1 MGNKIDKREAVQEEE
16 LKMAFGLLTQTQFG
30 SQNVEVLHGRP
41 VKLFMCSIVKKTG
54 IKEALDW
61 LTKKI
66 D

>member
-1 MGNKIDKREAVQEEE
+1 
-16 LKMAFGLLTQTQFG
+16 MAFGLLTQTQFG
-30 SQNVEVLHGRP
+30 SQNVEELHGRP